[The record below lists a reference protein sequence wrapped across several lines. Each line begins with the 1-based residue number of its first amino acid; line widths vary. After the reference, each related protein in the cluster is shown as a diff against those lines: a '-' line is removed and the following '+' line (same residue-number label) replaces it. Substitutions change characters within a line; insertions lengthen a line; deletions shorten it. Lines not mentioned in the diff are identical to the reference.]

1 MNFERIHVLDIE
13 DTTFYE
19 ILKIPKN
26 MDFNK
31 IRRES
36 LNYMIFKAN
45 RIFQG

>member
-1 MNFERIHVLDIE
+1 MGSTNFGLDIE
-13 DTTFYE
+13 VTTFYE

-26 MDFNK
+26 MDFNN
-31 IRRES
+31 IGRES